1 MFHEFR
7 KDHGKRLQLDT
18 RGESSIDLSLR
29 MRLQWAEGKYVE
41 PMNKAIQ
48 FWSNVNKL
56 QDWGVLH
63 RGAQVAAAVAGP
75 PPAAVADPPVK
86 SPFLLEKVETL
97 TRIFMGLHTRA
108 LRLWQG
114 GIYHLV
120 LLCHP
125 DEAWQGVA
133 VQRAMLLWRRLLAFE
148 EVLANGTGSDN
159 DDRLV
164 QLFASEFLWSHGTV
178 YRELLCKVSEGRVH
192 EARVYA
198 WRVFGS
204 VYHEKGCGS
213 VCLTQYMIIFWPRS

>member
-1 MFHEFR
+1 MFHDFR
-7 KDHGKRLQLDT
+7 KDHGTRLQLDT
-18 RGESSIDLSLR
+18 RGETSIQLSLR
-29 MRLQWAEGKYVE
+29 VRLQWAEGKYVE
-41 PMNKAIQ
+41 AMNKVIQ
-48 FWSNVNKL
+48 FWSNVSKL
-56 QDWGVLH
+56 QDWGVLS
-63 RGAQVAAAVAGP
+63 RGARAGP
-75 PPAAVADPPVK
+75 PLAAVADPPVR
-86 SPFLLEKVETL
+86 SQFLLEKVETM
-97 TRIFMGLHTRA
+97 TRVFMGLHTRA

-125 DEAWQGVA
+125 DEAWQDVA
-133 VQRAMLLWRRLLAFE
+133 VQRAMMLWRRLLAFE

-159 DDRLV
+159 DDSLV
-164 QLFASEFLWSHGTV
+164 KLFASEFLWSHGTV
-178 YRELLCKVSEGRVH
+178 YRELLCKVSEGRVD